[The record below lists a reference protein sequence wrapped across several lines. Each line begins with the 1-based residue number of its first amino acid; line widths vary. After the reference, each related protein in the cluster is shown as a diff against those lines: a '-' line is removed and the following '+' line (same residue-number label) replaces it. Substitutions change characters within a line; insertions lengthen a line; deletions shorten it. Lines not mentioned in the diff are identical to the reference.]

1 MAASGPKL
9 LTVRQDMSSSMEV
22 LRTLRGW
29 NKKVSL
35 YGQFRLA
42 GESAFSTSDAVVYE
56 LSGDILTLY
65 AVGRTRHF
73 DLKGATLDMGENLP
87 HELRKRFTKVV
98 GILLEDGGRILLAE
112 PVKM

>member
-1 MAASGPKL
+1 
-9 LTVRQDMSSSMEV
+9 MSSSMEV

-29 NKKVSL
+29 NTNEVSL
-35 YGQFRLA
+35 YGEFRLI

-65 AVGRTRHF
+65 AIGHMRHF
-73 DLKGATLDMGENLP
+73 DLKGATLDVGENLP
-87 HELRKRFTKVV
+87 HALRKRFTKAV

>member
-1 MAASGPKL
+1 M
-9 LTVRQDMSSSMEV
+9 
-22 LRTLRGW
+22 
-29 NKKVSL
+29 
-35 YGQFRLA
+35 
-42 GESAFSTSDAVVYE
+42 
-56 LSGDILTLY
+56 
-65 AVGRTRHF
+65 RHF